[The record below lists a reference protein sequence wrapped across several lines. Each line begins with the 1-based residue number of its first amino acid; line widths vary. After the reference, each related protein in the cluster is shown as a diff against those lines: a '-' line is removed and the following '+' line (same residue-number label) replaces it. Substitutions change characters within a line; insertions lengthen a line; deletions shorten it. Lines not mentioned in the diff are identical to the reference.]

1 MDPNVSMEIDEEVD
15 SEDEIDQFIWDFM
28 NDPVEA
34 QIEAQIRAQI
44 EAQHIG
50 TSTPNQRFHR
60 RYIERGRGAAR
71 DRLMSDYFSENPVYN
86 DFQFRRRYRMKRHL
100 FLRIVQTLSE

>member
-1 MDPNVSMEIDEEVD
+1 MDPNMSMEIDEESD
-15 SEDEIDQFIWDFM
+15 SEDGVDQFIWNFM

-34 QIEAQIRAQI
+34 QIRAQI
-44 EAQHIG
+44 QG
-50 TSTPNQRFHR
+50 TSIQHRRFHR

-86 DFQFRRRYRMKRHL
+86 DFQF
-100 FLRIVQTLSE
+100 